1 MRNLRLMHS
10 KTGIKKN
17 SQVKKQWR
25 IFHEVVEISK
35 EKHPDEEKI
44 QAGGR
49 L

>member
-10 KTGIKKN
+10 KTGIKKS

-25 IFHEVVEISK
+25 IFHEVAEIST
-35 EKHPDEEKI
+35 ENHQDEEKI